1 MLRKLLPVVLLFLI
15 PSCVYDKFDTVVPV
29 STGYPS
35 HIEPIIVGKCATA
48 GCHNTASKD
57 AAAGLDLSNWEVMF
71 NGTNNG
77 AVVIPYRSDYSTL
90 CYFTNVDSTLGLV
103 VQPTMPIN
111 EDPLTNAEYIA
122 LRDWI
127 NAGAP
132 NSNGDVKFADDPL
145 RYKFYVV
152 NQGCDIAYVFDGNS
166 RKAMRVVDVG
176 IVPGASPAESPH
188 NVKVTPDGKYWM
200 VVFLNSNVLQVFS
213 TETDEVVM
221 NIPIGNGI
229 AGAWNTLII
238 TKDSK
243 KAYIPDYNNGRVA
256 FVDLETGTSTTT
268 GTFPITGASIPAM
281 HGIALNKTEDT
292 LYITAELTSRII
304 KIPVND
310 LSGYDDVNL
319 NPLGNP
325 WFTPHNMNPHELVF
339 SPDYTKY
346 FVTCQDSNVKQ
357 VRVFNTSDDQLIA
370 AINVGRLP
378 LEFGMSPANG
388 LLFVTNT
395 EDNYFQDMRGSI
407 SVIDMNTLTEI
418 KRIKVGWQPHGIAVD
433 EKAGVVWIANR
444 NVSGGPAPHHST
456 ACAGKNGYLSA
467 IDIATLEKIAD
478 FKPEVSVDPYG
489 IAVRQK

>member
-1 MLRKLLPVVLLFLI
+1 MFRKLIPVFVFILI
-15 PSCVYDKFDTVVPV
+15 QACSYDKFDSVVPV
-29 STGYPS
+29 STGYPA
-35 HIEPIIVGKCATA
+35 EVDKIITGKCATS
-48 GCHNTASKD
+48 GCHNTLSKE

-71 NGTNNG
+71 DGTNNG
-77 AVVIPYRSDYSTL
+77 AVVIPYRSDYSTM

-111 EDPLTNAEYIA
+111 QPPLSTTEYTT

-132 NSNGDVKFADDPL
+132 NDKGQIKFADDPL
-145 RYKFYVV
+145 RHKFYVV
-152 NQGCDIAYVFDGNS
+152 NQGCDLAYVFDADS

-188 NVKVTPDGKYWM
+188 SVKVTPDGKYWM

-213 TETDEVVM
+213 TETDELVM
-221 NIPIGNGI
+221 NIPIGDGI
-229 AGAWNTLII
+229 AGAWNTMAIS
-238 TKDSK
+238 KDSK

-256 FVDLETGTSTTT
+256 FVDLVAGTSTTT

-281 HGIALNKTEDT
+281 HGVALNKTEDT

-310 LSGYDDVNL
+310 LAGYDAVNL

-325 WFTPHNMNPHELVF
+325 WFTPHNMNPHEVIF
-339 SPDYTKY
+339 SPDYSKY

-357 VRVFNTSDDQLIA
+357 VRVYNTADDQLIT
-370 AINVGRLP
+370 AIGVGRLP
-378 LEFGMSPANG
+378 LEFGMSPSNG

-395 EDNYFQDMRGSI
+395 EDDYFPDMRGSI

-433 EKAGVVWIANR
+433 EKKGIVWVANR
-444 NVSGGPAPHHST
+444 NISGGPAPHHTT
-456 ACAGKNGYLSA
+456 ACVGKNGYLSA
-467 IDIATLEKIAD
+467 IDISTLEKIAD
-478 FKPEVSVDPYG
+478 FRPEVSVDPYG
-489 IAVRQK
+489 ISVRSK

>member
-1 MLRKLLPVVLLFLI
+1 MKRLLFIAFISLLV
-15 PSCVYDKFDTVVPV
+15 PSCTYDQYDNTVPV

-35 HIEPIIVGKCATA
+35 AVEGIIVGKCATA
-48 GCHNTASKD
+48 GCHNTISKD
-57 AAAGLDLSNWEVMF
+57 AAAGLDLSNWDAMF

-90 CYFTNVDSTLGLV
+90 CYFTNVDSSLGLV
-103 VQPTMPIN
+103 VQPTMPVN
-111 EDPLTNAEYIA
+111 GDPISTSEYTA

-132 NSNGDVKFADDPL
+132 NVKGEIKFADDPL
-145 RYKFYVV
+145 RHKFYVV
-152 NQGCDIAYVFDGNS
+152 NQGCDVAYVFDGNS
-166 RKAMRVVDVG
+166 RKAMRVIDIG

-188 NVKVTPDGKYWM
+188 NVKVTPDGKYWL
-200 VVFLNSNVLQVFS
+200 VVFLNSNVVQVYS
-213 TETDEVVM
+213 TETDQLVM

-229 AGAWNTLII
+229 SGAWNTLVI

-256 FVDLETGTSTTT
+256 FVDLVAGTSTTT
-268 GTFPITGASIPAM
+268 STFPITGASIPAL
-281 HGIALNKTEDT
+281 HGVALNKTEDT
-292 LYITAELTSRII
+292 LYITAELTSRIL

-325 WFTPHNMNPHELVF
+325 WFTPHNMNPHEIIF

-346 FVTCQDSNVKQ
+346 FVTCQDSNVRQ
-357 VRVFNTSDDQLIA
+357 VRVYNTSDDQLIA
-370 AINVGRLP
+370 AIDVGRLP
-378 LEFGMSPANG
+378 LEFGMSPSNG

-395 EDNYFQDMRGSI
+395 EDNYFPDMKGSI

-433 EKAGVVWIANR
+433 EKKGIVWIANR
-444 NVSGGPAPHHST
+444 NVSGGPAPHHTT

-478 FKPEVSVDPYG
+478 FRPEVSVDPYG
-489 IAVRQK
+489 IAVRAK

>member
-1 MLRKLLPVVLLFLI
+1 MYRKFLSAVLLTLI
-15 PSCVYDKFDTVVPV
+15 SSCAYDKFDSVVPV

-35 HIEPIIVGKCATA
+35 NVEAIIVGKCATA

-90 CYFTNVDSTLGLV
+90 CYFTNVDSTIGLV

-111 EDPLTNAEYIA
+111 EDPLSATEYLT

-127 NAGAP
+127 DAGAP
-132 NSNGDVKFADDPL
+132 NKDGVVKFADDPL

-152 NQGCDIAYVFDGNS
+152 NQGCDLAYVFDGNS

-229 AGAWNTLII
+229 AGAWNTLVI

-243 KAYIPDYNNGRVA
+243 KVYIPDYNNGRVA
-256 FVDLETGTSTTT
+256 FVDLESGTSTTT

-310 LSGYDDVNL
+310 LPAYDDVNL

-339 SPDYTKY
+339 SPDYSKY

-370 AINVGRLP
+370 AIGVGRLP
-378 LEFGMSPANG
+378 LEFGMSPSNG

-395 EDNYFQDMRGSI
+395 EDDYFPDMRGSI

-433 EKAGVVWIANR
+433 EKHGVVWIANR
-444 NVSGGPAPHHST
+444 NVSGGPAPHHTT

-478 FKPEVSVDPYG
+478 FRPEVSVDPYG